1 MRILHESGWRIAGA
15 GFEIRRRGD
24 RWYWSLSKPCRLGSE
39 GVASSR
45 EIALGEVRR
54 RLAQGAAAAG
64 RRTPPWG
71 RHPSRL

>member
-1 MRILHESGWRIAGA
+1 MRILHENDWRIAGA

-24 RWYWSLSKPCRLGSE
+24 RWCWSLSKPCRLGSE

-54 RLAQGAAAAG
+54 RLEGG
-64 RRTPPWG
+64 GFGWRRGTG
-71 RHPSRL
+71 